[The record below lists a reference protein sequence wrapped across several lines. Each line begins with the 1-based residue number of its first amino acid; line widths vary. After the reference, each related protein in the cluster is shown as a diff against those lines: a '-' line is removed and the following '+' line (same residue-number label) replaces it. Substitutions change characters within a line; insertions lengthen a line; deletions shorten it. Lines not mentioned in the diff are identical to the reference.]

1 MEKNEGCCR
10 GDEGEGG
17 NDRKADSCGET
28 KRMKITM
35 KREARGKDEIE
46 GEEKRREE
54 IGKGE
59 RGRREKEGEMRET
72 MLGRGVQLGCCTS
85 NAERESM

>member
-10 GDEGEGG
+10 GDEGEEG

-35 KREARGKDEIE
+35 KREAREE
-46 GEEKRREE
+46 EEEEKRREE

-85 NAERESM
+85 NEERESM